1 MREQE
6 KHSCEEMWYGMTP
19 CLTLVNQWVKERN
32 KTRQGYRKY
41 IQQNVKLKGK
51 EKYDG
56 ARRGNSMN
64 YYKSVI
70 VLKAKVLKL
79 WLYSLIAKEMLQ
91 SCVGM
96 KLYILFYPYISI
108 YGVIHLVKTLYIV
121 RIWAY
126 FTFMYFEFDTDS
138 PFLPKLDSKIYGM
151 F

>member
-1 MREQE
+1 
-6 KHSCEEMWYGMTP
+6 MTP

-96 KLYILFYPYISI
+96 KLYIY
-108 YGVIHLVKTLYIV
+108 
-121 RIWAY
+121 Y
-126 FTFMYFEFDTDS
+126 FTHTYPFM
-138 PFLPKLDSKIYGM
+138 G
-151 F
+151 